1 MSLAAVPLV
10 CVGGLVLEERTSVCH
25 LVGVPDC
32 HVPPLH
38 QQSAGEGEAI
48 GRWGY
53 NDQIKNVIVAISVV

>member
-1 MSLAAVPLV
+1 M
-10 CVGGLVLEERTSVCH
+10 LEERTSVCH

-38 QQSAGEGEAI
+38 QQSAGEGETV

-53 NDQIKNVIVAISVV
+53 YDKIKNVIVAISVV

>member
-1 MSLAAVPLV
+1 M
-10 CVGGLVLEERTSVCH
+10 LEERTSVCH

-38 QQSAGEGEAI
+38 QQSAEEGETI

-53 NDQIKNVIVAISVV
+53 DKIKNVIVAINVV